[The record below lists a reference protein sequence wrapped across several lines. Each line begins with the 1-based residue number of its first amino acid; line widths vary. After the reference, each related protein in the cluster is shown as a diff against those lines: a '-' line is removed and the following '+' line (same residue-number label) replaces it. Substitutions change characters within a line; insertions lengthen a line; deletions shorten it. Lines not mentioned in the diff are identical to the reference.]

1 MTDPGK
7 RDLAPTPDRRE
18 ILKGAAA
25 LPLASLPLASILAS
39 PALAQEVAASVEMIS
54 IKTKGGLDVSGALAL
69 PSGLV
74 DGQTAPCVLL
84 VHEWW
89 GLNDQI
95 KTMARV
101 LADEGYVVLAAD
113 LYKGVVATD
122 AAGARFQVRNVDA
135 DEAAD
140 TLTSWGAWLRSQAST
155 TDKLGTCGWCFGGG
169 WSLGASLAMPV
180 DATVI
185 YYGNVAR
192 TAEELRALKG
202 PVIGHFGTRDMHI
215 DRKMVDQFERE
226 MSKAGRVASV
236 HWYEADHGFA
246 NPTTARYD
254 EDDAKLAW
262 SRTTSFFKSYLT

>member
-1 MTDPGK
+1 MNDSGRK
-7 RDLAPTPDRRE
+7 GPDRRE

-25 LPLASLPLASILAS
+25 VPLAGLSLAGVLAS
-39 PALAQEVAASVEMIS
+39 PALAQEVAASVEMVS
-54 IKTKGGLDVSGALAL
+54 LKTKGGLDVSGALAV
-69 PSGLV
+69 PSNLAE
-74 DGQTAPCVLL
+74 GQKVPSILL
-84 VHEWW
+84 IHEWW

-113 LYKGVVATD
+113 LYKRVVATD
-122 AAGARFQVRNVDA
+122 AAGARFQVRSVDEA
-135 DEAAD
+135 EAAD
-140 TLTSWGAWLRSQAST
+140 TLTSWGTWLRNHALT
-155 TDKLGTCGWCFGGG
+155 TDKLGSCGWGFGGG
-169 WSLGASLAMPV
+169 WSLGVSMAMPI

-215 DRKMVDQFERE
+215 DRKMVGNFESE
-226 MSKAGRVASV
+226 MSKAGRVATV
-236 HWYEADHGFA
+236 HWYDADHGFA

-254 EDDAKLAW
+254 EEEARLAW
-262 SRTTSFFKSYLT
+262 ERTTGFFKSFLA